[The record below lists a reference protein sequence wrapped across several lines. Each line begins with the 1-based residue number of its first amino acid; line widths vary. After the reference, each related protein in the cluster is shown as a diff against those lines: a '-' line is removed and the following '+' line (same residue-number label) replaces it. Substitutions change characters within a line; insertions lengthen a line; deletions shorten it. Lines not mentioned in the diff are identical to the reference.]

1 MRVSV
6 IGAGYVGLVTGVG
19 LADRGHHVTCVDSDV
34 DKIAGIRSGVSPFFE
49 PGLDVLLERT
59 LGSRLEA
66 TTDLERAV
74 LETDLSL
81 IAVGTPSLPDGR
93 VDLGVVKAVSLQ
105 LGAIL
110 REKPAYHVVV
120 VKSTVVPGTTEE
132 VVLPLLEEAS
142 GRRAGRDFGVGMN
155 PEFLTEGEA
164 VEDFLLPDRIVLGA
178 IDGRTMC
185 VLEELYAV
193 FPGVERVR
201 TTPRAA
207 EMIKYAS
214 NALLATLISFS
225 NEIGNLCAAIG
236 GVDVVDVMR
245 ALHASRYLTP
255 TLPDGGRLTAPL
267 AAFLWAGCG
276 FGGSCLP
283 KDVRALIAHGRLVGQ
298 SMPLLEAVIDTNVRQ
313 SHQAL
318 ALLRKHYPSLQG
330 VRVAVLGLAFR
341 PDTDD
346 MRESPAIPIIQ
357 DLLAAGAEVTAYDP
371 AATVAARRR
380 FANDRLRVCGDLSEA
395 VQDVG
400 AIVLT
405 TKWDEFTRLPD
416 LLRDRHPQPLVVDGR
431 RMLDKRDVQRY
442 EGIGL

>member
-1 MRVSV
+1 MRVSIV
-6 IGAGYVGLVTGVG
+6 GAGYVGLVTGVG
-19 LADRGHHVTCVDSDV
+19 LAEQGHSVVCVDSDAEKV
-34 DKIAGIRSGVSPFFE
+34 AQIRSGVSPFFE
-49 PGLDVLLERT
+49 PGLEAALA
-59 LGSRLEA
+59 GSLDGHLEA
-66 TTDLERAV
+66 TIALRRAV
-74 LETDLSL
+74 METELSL
-81 IAVGTPSLPDGR
+81 VAVGTPSLPDGG
-93 VDLGVVKAVSLQ
+93 VDLRTVEAVTRQ
-105 LGAIL
+105 IGEIL
-110 REKPAYHVVV
+110 RDKAAYHVVV
-120 VKSTVVPGTTEE
+120 IKSTVVPGTTEE
-132 VVLPLLEEAS
+132 VVLPLLERAS
-142 GRRAGRDFGVGMN
+142 GKRAGVDFGVGMN

-164 VEDFLLPDRIVLGA
+164 LHDFREPDRIVLGA
-178 IDGRTMC
+178 SDGRT
-185 VLEELYAV
+185 LQALRELY
-193 FPGVERVR
+193 PGFAGVVR
-201 TTPRAA
+201 IETTPKAA

-225 NEIGNLCAAIG
+225 NEIGNLCAGLG

-245 ALHASRYLTP
+245 GLHASRYLTT
-255 TLPDGGRLTAPL
+255 TLPDGGRVTAPL

-318 ALLRKHYPSLQG
+318 ALLQKHYPSLQG

-371 AATVAARRR
+371 AATAAARRR
-380 FANDRLRVCGDLSEA
+380 FVNDRVRVCGELSEA

-405 TKWDEFTRLPD
+405 TKWDEFARLPD

-431 RMLDKRDVQRY
+431 RMLDKRGVQRY

>member
-1 MRVSV
+1 MRVSIV
-6 IGAGYVGLVTGVG
+6 GAGYVGLVTSIG
-19 LADRGHHVTCVDSDV
+19 LAEQGHSVVCVDSDAAKV
-34 DKIAGIRSGVSPFFE
+34 AQIRSGVSPFFE
-49 PGLDVLLERT
+49 PGLEAALAGLD
-59 LGSRLEA
+59 GRLEA
-66 TTDLERAV
+66 TIDLRRAV
-74 LETDLSL
+74 METELSL
-81 IAVGTPSLPDGR
+81 VAVGTPSLPDGG
-93 VDLGVVKAVSLQ
+93 VDLRAVEAVSRQ
-105 LGAIL
+105 IGEIL
-110 REKPAYHVVV
+110 RDKAAYHVVV
-120 VKSTVVPGTTEE
+120 IKSTVVPGTTEE
-132 VVLPLLEEAS
+132 VVLPLLERAS
-142 GRRAGRDFGVGMN
+142 GKRAGVDFGVGMN

-164 VEDFLLPDRIVLGA
+164 LHDFREPDRIVLGA
-178 IDGRTMC
+178 SDGRT
-185 VLEELYAV
+185 LQALRELY
-193 FPGVERVR
+193 PGFAGVVR
-201 TTPRAA
+201 IETTPKAA

-225 NEIGNLCAAIG
+225 NEIGNLCAALG
-236 GVDVVDVMR
+236 AVDVVDVMR
-245 ALHASRYLTP
+245 GLHASRYLTP
-255 TLPDGGRLTAPL
+255 TLPDGGRVTAPL

-283 KDVRALIAHGRLVGQ
+283 KDVQALIAHGRLVGQ

-318 ALLRKHYPSLQG
+318 ALLQKHYPSLQG

-371 AATVAARRR
+371 AATAAARRR
-380 FANDRLRVCGDLSEA
+380 FVNDQVRVCGELSEA

-431 RMLDKRDVQRY
+431 RMLDKRGVQRY

>member
-1 MRVSV
+1 MRVSIV
-6 IGAGYVGLVTGVG
+6 GAGYVGLVTGIG
-19 LADRGHHVTCVDSDV
+19 LAEQGHSVVCVDSDAAKV
-34 DKIAGIRSGVSPFFE
+34 AQIRSGVSPFFE
-49 PGLDVLLERT
+49 PGLEAALAGLD
-59 LGSRLEA
+59 GHLEA
-66 TTDLERAV
+66 TIDLRRAV
-74 LETDLSL
+74 METALSL
-81 IAVGTPSLPDGR
+81 VAVGTPSLPDGG
-93 VDLGVVKAVSLQ
+93 VDLRTVEAVTRQ
-105 LGAIL
+105 IGEIL
-110 REKPAYHVVV
+110 RDKAAYHVVV
-120 VKSTVVPGTTEE
+120 IKSTVVPGTTEE
-132 VVLPLLEEAS
+132 VVLPLLERAS
-142 GRRAGRDFGVGMN
+142 GKRAGVDFGVGMN

-164 VEDFLLPDRIVLGA
+164 LHDFREPDRIVLGA
-178 IDGRTMC
+178 SDGRT
-185 VLEELYAV
+185 LQALRELY
-193 FPGVERVR
+193 PGFAGVVR
-201 TTPRAA
+201 IETTPKAA

-225 NEIGNLCAAIG
+225 NEIGNLCAGLG

-245 ALHASRYLTP
+245 GLHASRYLTT
-255 TLPDGGRLTAPL
+255 TLPDGGRVTAPL

-371 AATVAARRR
+371 AATAAARRR
-380 FANDRLRVCGDLSEA
+380 FVTDRVRVCGELSEA

-431 RMLDKRDVQRY
+431 RMLDKRGVQRY

>member
-1 MRVSV
+1 
-6 IGAGYVGLVTGVG
+6 
-19 LADRGHHVTCVDSDV
+19 
-34 DKIAGIRSGVSPFFE
+34 VSPFFE
-49 PGLDVLLERT
+49 PGLEAALAGLD
-59 LGSRLEA
+59 GHLEA
-66 TTDLERAV
+66 TIDLRRAV
-74 LETDLSL
+74 METALSL
-81 IAVGTPSLPDGR
+81 VAVGTPSLPDGG
-93 VDLGVVKAVSLQ
+93 VDLRTVEAVTRQ
-105 LGAIL
+105 IGEIL
-110 REKPAYHVVV
+110 RDKAAYHVVV
-120 VKSTVVPGTTEE
+120 IKSTVVPGTTEE
-132 VVLPLLEEAS
+132 VVLPLLERAS
-142 GRRAGRDFGVGMN
+142 GKRAGVDFGVGMN

-164 VEDFLLPDRIVLGA
+164 LHDFREPDRIVLGA
-178 IDGRTMC
+178 SDGRT
-185 VLEELYAV
+185 LQALRELY
-193 FPGVERVR
+193 PGFAGVVR
-201 TTPRAA
+201 IETTPKAA

-225 NEIGNLCAAIG
+225 NEIGNLCAGLG

-245 ALHASRYLTP
+245 GLHASRYLTT
-255 TLPDGGRLTAPL
+255 TLPDGGRVTAPL

-371 AATVAARRR
+371 AATAAARRR
-380 FANDRLRVCGDLSEA
+380 FVNDRVRVCGELSEA

-431 RMLDKRDVQRY
+431 RMLDKRGVQRY

>member
-1 MRVSV
+1 MRISV
-6 IGAGYVGLVTGVG
+6 IGTGYVGLVTGVG
-19 LADRGHHVTCVDSDV
+19 LAERGHHVTCVDSDA
-34 DKIAGIRSGVSPFFE
+34 DKIAAIGSGVSPFFE
-49 PGLDVLLERT
+49 PGLDVLLQRT
-59 LGSRLEA
+59 LGDRLEV

-74 LETDLSL
+74 LDTDLSL

-93 VDLGVVKAVSLQ
+93 VDLSVVKAVSLQ
-105 LGAIL
+105 IGAVL
-110 REKPAYHVVV
+110 RQKHAYHVVV

-132 VVLPLLEEAS
+132 VVLPLLESAS
-142 GRRAGRDFGVGMN
+142 GRRAGPDFGVGMN

-164 VEDFLLPDRIVLGA
+164 VEDFLVPDRIVLGA

-193 FPGVERVR
+193 FPGVARVR

-225 NEIGNLCAAIG
+225 NEVGNLCAALG

-245 ALHASRYLTP
+245 GLHASRYLTS
-255 TLPDGGRLTAPL
+255 TLPDGGRVTAPL

-283 KDVRALIAHGRLVGQ
+283 KDVRALIAQARLAGQ

-313 SHQAL
+313 SHQTL
-318 ALLRKHYPSLQG
+318 ALLQKHYPSLQG

-357 DLLAAGAEVTAYDP
+357 DLLDAGAEVTAYDP
-371 AATVAARRR
+371 AATTAARRR
-380 FANDRLRVCGDLSEA
+380 FVNDRVRVCAELSEA

-431 RMLDKRDVQRY
+431 RMLDKRGVQRY

>member
-1 MRVSV
+1 W
-6 IGAGYVGLVTGVG
+6 
-19 LADRGHHVTCVDSDV
+19 
-34 DKIAGIRSGVSPFFE
+34 
-49 PGLDVLLERT
+49 
-59 LGSRLEA
+59 
-66 TTDLERAV
+66 
-74 LETDLSL
+74 
-81 IAVGTPSLPDGR
+81 
-93 VDLGVVKAVSLQ
+93 
-105 LGAIL
+105 
-110 REKPAYHVVV
+110 
-120 VKSTVVPGTTEE
+120 TTEE
-132 VVLPLLEEAS
+132 VVLPLLERAS
-142 GRRAGRDFGVGMN
+142 GKRAGVDFGVGMN
-155 PEFLTEGEA
+155 PEVLTEGEA
-164 VEDFLLPDRIVLGA
+164 LNDFREPDRIVLGA
-178 IDGRTMC
+178 SDGRT
-185 VLEELYAV
+185 LQALRELY
-193 FPGVERVR
+193 PGFAGVVR
-201 TTPRAA
+201 IETTPKAA

-225 NEIGNLCAAIG
+225 NEIGNLCAALG
-236 GVDVVDVMR
+236 AVDVVDVMR
-245 ALHASRYLTP
+245 GLHASRYLTP
-255 TLPDGGRLTAPL
+255 TLPDGGRVTAPL

-283 KDVRALIAHGRLVGQ
+283 KDVQALIAHGRHVGQ

-318 ALLRKHYPSLQG
+318 ALLQKHYPSLQG

-371 AATVAARRR
+371 AATAAARRR
-380 FANDRLRVCGDLSEA
+380 FVNDQVRVCGELSEA

-416 LLRDRHPQPLVVDGR
+416 LLRARPPQPLVVDGR
-431 RMLDKRDVQRY
+431 RMLDKRGVQRY

>member
-1 MRVSV
+1 MRVSIV
-6 IGAGYVGLVTGVG
+6 GAGYVGLVTGIG
-19 LADRGHHVTCVDSDV
+19 LAEQGHAVVCVDSDAAKV
-34 DKIAGIRSGVSPFFE
+34 AQIRSGVSPFFE
-49 PGLDVLLERT
+49 PGLEAALAGLD
-59 LGSRLEA
+59 GHLEA
-66 TTDLERAV
+66 TIDLRRAV
-74 LETDLSL
+74 METELSL
-81 IAVGTPSLPDGR
+81 VAVGTPSLPDGG
-93 VDLGVVKAVSLQ
+93 VDLRTVEAVTKQ
-105 LGAIL
+105 IGEIL
-110 REKPAYHVVV
+110 RDKAAYHVVV
-120 VKSTVVPGTTEE
+120 IKSTVVPGTTEE
-132 VVLPLLEEAS
+132 VVLPLLERAS
-142 GRRAGRDFGVGMN
+142 GKRAGVDFGVGMN

-164 VEDFLLPDRIVLGA
+164 LHDFREPDRIVLGA
-178 IDGRTMC
+178 SDGRT
-185 VLEELYAV
+185 LQALRELY
-193 FPGVERVR
+193 PGFAGVVR
-201 TTPRAA
+201 IETTPKAA

-225 NEIGNLCAAIG
+225 NEIGNLCAGLG

-245 ALHASRYLTP
+245 GLHASRYLTT
-255 TLPDGGRLTAPL
+255 TLPDGGRVTAPL

-283 KDVRALIAHGRLVGQ
+283 KDVRALITHGRLVGQ

-318 ALLRKHYPSLQG
+318 ALLQKHYPSLQG

-371 AATVAARRR
+371 AATAAARRR
-380 FANDRLRVCGDLSEA
+380 FVNDRVRVCGALSEA

-431 RMLDKRDVQRY
+431 RMLDKRGVQRY